1 MVTASFENSSANL
14 EVNLN
19 DAEADSIISSEI
31 EKWVAGSQDMEATI
45 SAIGEQLRI
54 RLNLQ

>member
-1 MVTASFENSSANL
+1 M
-14 EVNLN
+14 NLN

>member
-1 MVTASFENSSANL
+1 MVTASFENPSANL